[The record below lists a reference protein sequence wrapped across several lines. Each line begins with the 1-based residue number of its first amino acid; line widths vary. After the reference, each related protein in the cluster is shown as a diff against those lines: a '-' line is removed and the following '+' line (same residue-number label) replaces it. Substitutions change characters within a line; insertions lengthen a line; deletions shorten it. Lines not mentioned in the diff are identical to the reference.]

1 MEAIHK
7 AMNYIREHMDREI
20 TLEELLRLTGM
31 SKSHFSKNFK
41 KVTGKTFVTY
51 LNDMR
56 IESAKNTWWRQ
67 NNPFIGLQV
76 RLVIW
81 MNIISEGFS
90 GKERAKT
97 QNSTVKITK
106 K

>member
-1 MEAIHK
+1 M
-7 AMNYIREHMDREI
+7 
-20 TLEELLRLTGM
+20 
-31 SKSHFSKNFK
+31 
-41 KVTGKTFVTY
+41 TY

-56 IESAKNTWWRQ
+56 IESAKKYLVETKQ
-67 NNPFIGLQV
+67 PFIGLQV

-90 GKERAKT
+90 GKERGKT